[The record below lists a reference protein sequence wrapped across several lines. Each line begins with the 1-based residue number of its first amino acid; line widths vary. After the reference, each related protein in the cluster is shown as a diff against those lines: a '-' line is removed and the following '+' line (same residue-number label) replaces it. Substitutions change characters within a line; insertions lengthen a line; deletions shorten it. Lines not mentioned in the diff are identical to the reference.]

1 MKLWSNAAA
10 KAANLVEDFVSSDIR
25 VGEVFRQVFDWAY
38 AKATEGIPGLDS
50 AGVLAARFAARYP
63 DADAAIVALIRWQC
77 AVAGAAGL
85 IAGAGGF
92 VTLPVAMPAN
102 LASALYL
109 QLRLVAAIAHLRGH
123 DIASDEVRALALAC
137 LAGSQAADTLRDA
150 GVRLAM
156 RVSRDAAGW
165 VSPLVYKRL
174 HHAGAASAVMATSR
188 FTRFMPLVGGIVAG
202 GFDAAMTRL
211 IGHTADRVFRGA
223 NKGPV
228 IDVEPEAAE

>member
-1 MKLWSNAAA
+1 MKTWSNVAAR
-10 KAANLVEDFVSSDIR
+10 AANLVEDFVSSDTR
-25 VGEVFRQVFDWAY
+25 MGELFRQIFDWAY
-38 AKATEGIPGLDS
+38 AKATEGVPGLDS
-50 AGVLAARFAARYP
+50 AAALAARFAARHRDTD
-63 DADAAIVALIRWQC
+63 DAIAALIRWQS

-92 VTLPVAMPAN
+92 VTLPVALPAN

-123 DIASDEVRALALAC
+123 DTASDEVRALALAC

-165 VSPLVYKRL
+165 VAPVLYKRL

-202 GFDAAMTRL
+202 GFDAAMTQL
-211 IGHTADRVFRGA
+211 IGHTADRVFRA
-223 NKGPV
+223 AAKPPV
-228 IDVEPEAAE
+228 IDAEPEVVE